1 MLEVLKGLMAI
12 ETKAYNDMYLLTICW
27 LIPSA
32 VVVGAPAATPYA
44 RYKMADILT
53 SVLPDRTVA
62 FVTQGLQ

>member
-1 MLEVLKGLMAI
+1 MLEVLKGFMAI
-12 ETKAYNDMYLLTICW
+12 ETKAYVPVNNLLAD
-27 LIPSA
+27 P
-32 VVVGAPAATPYA
+32 VRGRGGASAATPYA

>member
-1 MLEVLKGLMAI
+1 MLEVLKGFMAI
-12 ETKAYNDMYLLTICW
+12 ETKAYDMYLLTICW

-32 VVVGAPAATPYA
+32 VVVGSVATPYA

-53 SVLPDRTVA
+53 SVLSDRTVA

>member
-1 MLEVLKGLMAI
+1 MLEVLKGFMAI
-12 ETKAYNDMYLLTICW
+12 ETKAYNMYRLTICW

-32 VVVGAPAATPYA
+32 VVVGASAATPYA